1 VTRNVEYACYL
12 TAAMCVAAGLAGYP
26 VAVVGL
32 FGLFIAGCARRR
44 TR

>member
-1 VTRNVEYACYL
+1 MTGRVEAACYV
-12 TAAMCVAAGLAGYP
+12 TAALCVAAGLAGYP

-44 TR
+44 G